1 MTDRVSSAAD
11 LGHPRSKGSGP
22 LQDGQPP
29 SPGRAVAD
37 HQGPQGEPDYRA
49 LFELAPGLFLVLTP
63 DLTIVAVSDAY
74 LAATMTT
81 RHEIL
86 ARGIFEVF
94 PDNPDDPTATGVSN
108 LRASLDRVRSTLAP
122 DAMAVQKYDIP
133 RPAAEGGGFE
143 ERYWSPL
150 NSPVVNADGRLAYII
165 HRVEDVTELVR
176 LEGVESGQ
184 RVLRDE
190 FERVSTE
197 LDRFFSLSSDM
208 FAVFN
213 LDGTFRRVNAAWE
226 SVLGY
231 TSDDLVGRPFLDLVH
246 PDDVQRT
253 LDEFKQA
260 TDTGLTVT
268 RFENRYRHKDGS
280 YRWLDWTGRL
290 VPGEEVH
297 YSAARDVTERK
308 RIELALQTAQREAEA
323 ANRAKSE
330 FLSRMSHELRTP
342 LNAVLGFAQLLEM
355 DALSDEQRE
364 NVAYISRAG
373 RHLLDLINEVLDI
386 SRIESGQMTI
396 SLEAVAVGDLLQ
408 ELSALVGPLADARR
422 VTLDTSQATLAVFA
436 LADRQR
442 LKQVLLNLLSNAVKY
457 NREGGSVTV
466 QCEPVGDDR
475 LRIAVVDTGYGIA
488 PEHLERLFRPFD
500 RLGAEQGSTEG
511 TGMGLALSKGLVEAM
526 GGSIGVQSTLDVGST
541 FWLELASA
549 EGPLERY
556 ERIHPQAAEGEEPG
570 PARHVILQIEDN
582 LSNLKLVERIVQRR
596 PGIELLAVTQGGLGI
611 ELARQHSP
619 NLILLDL
626 HLPDMPGQEVLRLLQ
641 SYPETRLVPVVVLS
655 ADATKTKIARL
666 MESGAFAY
674 LTKPLD
680 VADFLAVIDRAFDD
694 DGEGA
699 AS

>member
-1 MTDRVSSAAD
+1 
-11 LGHPRSKGSGP
+11 
-22 LQDGQPP
+22 
-29 SPGRAVAD
+29 
-37 HQGPQGEPDYRA
+37 
-49 LFELAPGLFLVLTP
+49 
-63 DLTIVAVSDAY
+63 
-74 LAATMTT
+74 
-81 RHEIL
+81 
-86 ARGIFEVF
+86 
-94 PDNPDDPTATGVSN
+94 
-108 LRASLDRVRSTLAP
+108 
-122 DAMAVQKYDIP
+122 
-133 RPAAEGGGFE
+133 
-143 ERYWSPL
+143 
-150 NSPVVNADGRLAYII
+150 
-165 HRVEDVTELVR
+165 
-176 LEGVESGQ
+176 
-184 RVLRDE
+184 
-190 FERVSTE
+190 
-197 LDRFFSLSSDM
+197 
-208 FAVFN
+208 
-213 LDGTFRRVNAAWE
+213 
-226 SVLGY
+226 
-231 TSDDLVGRPFLDLVH
+231 
-246 PDDVQRT
+246 
-253 LDEFKQA
+253 
-260 TDTGLTVT
+260 
-268 RFENRYRHKDGS
+268 
-280 YRWLDWTGRL
+280 
-290 VPGEEVH
+290 
-297 YSAARDVTERK
+297 
-308 RIELALQTAQREAEA
+308 
-323 ANRAKSE
+323 
-330 FLSRMSHELRTP
+330 
-342 LNAVLGFAQLLEM
+342 
-355 DALSDEQRE
+355 
-364 NVAYISRAG
+364 
-373 RHLLDLINEVLDI
+373 
-386 SRIESGQMTI
+386 MTI
-396 SLEAVAVGDLLQ
+396 SLEAVAVGDLLL

-422 VTLDTSQATLAVFA
+422 VTLDTSQATLAGFA

>member
-11 LGHPRSKGSGP
+11 LGHPRSRGSGP

-29 SPGRAVAD
+29 SPDRAVAD
-37 HQGPQGEPDYRA
+37 HQDANGEPDYRA
-49 LFELAPGLFLVLTP
+49 LFEAAPGLFLVLSP

-108 LRASLDRVRSTLAP
+108 LRASLDRVRSTLSP

-231 TSDDLVGRPFLDLVH
+231 AAEDLVGRPFLDLLH

-260 TDTGLTVT
+260 TDTGRTVT
-268 RFENRYRHKDGS
+268 RFENRYRHMDGS

-308 RIELALQTAQREAEA
+308 RIELALQSAQREAEA
-323 ANRAKSE
+323 ANQAKSE

-355 DALSDEQRE
+355 DPLSDEQRE

-408 ELSALVGPLADARR
+408 ELSALVGPLADPRK
-422 VTLDTSQATLAVFA
+422 VTLDTSQATLAGFA

-457 NREGGSVTV
+457 NRDGGSVTV

-475 LRIAVVDTGYGIA
+475 LRITVIDSGYGIA

-500 RLGAEQGSTEG
+500 RLGAEQGSVEG

-526 GGSIGVQSTLDVGST
+526 GGSIGVQSTVDVGST

-556 ERIHPQAAEGEEPG
+556 ERIHPQAVDEAG
-570 PARHVILQIEDN
+570 PERAQRIIVQIEDN

-596 PGIELLAVTQGGLGI
+596 PGIELVAATQGGLGI
-611 ELARQHSP
+611 ELARQHRP
-619 NLILLDL
+619 DLILLDL

-641 SYPETRLVPVVVLS
+641 SYPETRHIPVVVLS
-655 ADATKTKIARL
+655 ADATKTRIARL

-680 VADFLAVIDRAFDD
+680 VADFLAVVDRAFDD
-694 DGEGA
+694 DDEGA
-699 AS
+699 ES

>member
-11 LGHPRSKGSGP
+11 VARLPTQGSAAPHGRRP
-22 LQDGQPP
+22 L
-29 SPGRAVAD
+29 SPDRTLAD
-37 HQGPQGEPDYRA
+37 HQDPNGEPDYRA
-49 LFELAPGLFLVLTP
+49 LFEAAPGLFLVLSP
-63 DLTIVAVSDAY
+63 DLTIVAASDAY
-74 LAATMTT
+74 LAATMTS

-86 ARGIFEVF
+86 GRGLFEVF

-108 LRASLDRVRSTLAP
+108 LRASLDRVRSTLAA

-133 RPAAEGGGFE
+133 RPAAEGGGFD
-143 ERYWSPL
+143 ERYWSPH
-150 NSPVVNADGRLAYII
+150 NSPVLNSDGVLTHII

-176 LEGVESGQ
+176 LEGVETGQ
-184 RVLRDE
+184 QELQGE

-226 SVLGY
+226 TVLGY
-231 TSDDLVGRPFLDLVH
+231 AAEDLVGRPFLELVH

-297 YSAARDVTERK
+297 YSAARDVTDRK
-308 RIELALQTAQREAEA
+308 RIEVALESARREAEA

-342 LNAVLGFAQLLEM
+342 LNAILGFAQLLEM
-355 DALSDEQRE
+355 DSLSDEQRE

-373 RHLLDLINEVLDI
+373 RHLLELINEVLDI

-396 SLEAVAVGDLLQ
+396 SLEAVSIGDLVQ
-408 ELSALVGPLADARR
+408 ELAAFVAPLADARR
-422 VTLDTSQATLAVFA
+422 VVLDTSKASADGHV

-457 NREGGSVTV
+457 NRQGGSVTIR
-466 QCEPVGDDR
+466 CDPVGADR
-475 LRIAVVDTGYGIA
+475 LRIAVVDSGYGIA
-488 PEHLERLFRPFD
+488 PEYLDRLFRPFE
-500 RLGAEQGSTEG
+500 RLGAEQGAVEG

-526 GGSIGVQSTLDVGST
+526 GGSIGAESTLDVGST
-541 FWLELASA
+541 FWLELGTT

-556 ERIHPQAAEGEEPG
+556 ERLHP
-570 PARHVILQIEDN
+570 PAVDEIGQQHRRVIVQIEDN

-596 PGIELLAVTQGGLGI
+596 PGIELVATTQGELGV
-611 ELARQHSP
+611 ELARQHRP
-619 NLILLDL
+619 DLILLDL
-626 HLPDMPGQEVLRLLQ
+626 HLPDMPGEEVLRLLR
-641 SYPETRLVPVVVLS
+641 SHPETRSVPVVVVS
-655 ADATKTKIARL
+655 ADATKTKRTRL
-666 MESGAFAY
+666 MEAGAFAY

-680 VADFLAVIDRAFDD
+680 VAEFLATLDRAFDD
-694 DGEGA
+694 ADGSEA
-699 AS
+699 

>member
-1 MTDRVSSAAD
+1 M
-11 LGHPRSKGSGP
+11 
-22 LQDGQPP
+22 
-29 SPGRAVAD
+29 AD
-37 HQGPQGEPDYRA
+37 HQGSQGEPDYRA
-49 LFELAPGLFLVLTP
+49 LFEAAPGLFLVLSP

-74 LAATMTT
+74 LAATMTR

-86 ARGIFEVF
+86 ARGLFEVF
-94 PDNPDDPTATGVSN
+94 PDNPDDPAATGVSN

-122 DAMAVQKYDIP
+122 DVMAVQKYDIP

-143 ERYWSPL
+143 ERYWSPH
-150 NSPVVNADGRLAYII
+150 NSPVLNSDGVLTHII
-165 HRVEDVTELVR
+165 HRVDDVTELIR
-176 LEGVESGQ
+176 LEGVETGQ
-184 RVLRDE
+184 QELQGE
-190 FERVSTE
+190 FERVSIE

-208 FAVFN
+208 FGVFS

-231 TSDDLVGRPFLDLVH
+231 AAEDLVGRPFLDLVH
-246 PDDVQRT
+246 PDDVEPT
-253 LDEFKQA
+253 LDEFKRA
-260 TDTGLTVT
+260 TETGLTVT

-308 RIELALQTAQREAEA
+308 RIELALQSAQREAEA
-323 ANRAKSE
+323 ANQAKSE

-422 VTLDTSQATLAVFA
+422 VTLDTSQATLAGFA

-466 QCEPVGDDR
+466 HCEHVGDDR
-475 LRIAVVDTGYGIA
+475 VRIAVVDSGYGIA

-500 RLGAEQGSTEG
+500 RLGAEQGSVEG

-526 GGSIGVQSTLDVGST
+526 GGSIGVHSTLDVGST

-556 ERIHPQAAEGEEPG
+556 ERIHPQAAEEEEPG
-570 PARHVILQIEDN
+570 RAPHVILQIEDN

-596 PGIELLAVTQGGLGI
+596 PGIELLAATQGGLGI
-611 ELARQHSP
+611 ELARQHRP
-619 NLILLDL
+619 DLILLDL
-626 HLPDMPGQEVLRLLQ
+626 HLPDMPGQEVLRRLQ
-641 SYPETRLVPVVVLS
+641 SYPETRRVPVVILS

-666 MESGAFAY
+666 MESGASAY

-680 VADFLAVIDRAFDD
+680 VADFLAVVDRAFHEDD
-694 DGEGA
+694 QGA